1 MDRQAFRNRMQQL
14 K

>member
-1 MDRQAFRNRMQQL
+1 MDRQAF